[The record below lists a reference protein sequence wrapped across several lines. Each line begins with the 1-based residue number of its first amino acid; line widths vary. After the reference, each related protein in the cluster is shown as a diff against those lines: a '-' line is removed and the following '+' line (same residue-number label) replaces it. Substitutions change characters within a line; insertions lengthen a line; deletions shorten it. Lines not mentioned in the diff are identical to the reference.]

1 MINKDAIEKALL
13 LGIVRD
19 KNWGV
24 LLLNNIERDYF
35 TPANLPL
42 YDYIKGYTDRNEYPD
57 LTVIAYQF
65 NIDKADMAEHLEVG
79 DLDGLCNAIKNKY
92 LADKVV
98 YSLGKLNENTQEL
111 NTEPVKFVAR
121 LGEAYNELKLI
132 GQANKS
138 VGLFDNIEGVMTL
151 DPTNVINSGFKELD
165 AILTGWKRGEE
176 LIVVAGRTGQGK
188 SWMGLKFALAAAL
201 QGETV
206 GLYSGEMSL
215 QQLQERILCCAK
227 PSYTSTKED
236 ALAFIQ
242 EKDPKI
248 RILTQKELRR
258 RANVNDL
265 EEMIIRDKLTML
277 VIDQLSLMEDITAK
291 PGTPLRQQY
300 GNISTDLFSLST
312 KYNIPI
318 ILLVQLNRQSTQD
331 TRGPQLENLS
341 ESDMISHNATRV
353 ILMTNING
361 ILTFKIGKNRYG
373 DGDKEIKYEIDY
385 GINKYKHIKEQV
397 QENQMI
403 KKAKARQ
410 IFGGGSAF

>member
-1 MINKDAIEKALL
+1 M
-13 LGIVRD
+13 
-19 KNWGV
+19 
-24 LLLNNIERDYF
+24 
-35 TPANLPL
+35 
-42 YDYIKGYTDRNEYPD
+42 
-57 LTVIAYQF
+57 
-65 NIDKADMAEHLEVG
+65 
-79 DLDGLCNAIKNKY
+79 
-92 LADKVV
+92 
-98 YSLGKLNENTQEL
+98 
-111 NTEPVKFVAR
+111 
-121 LGEAYNELKLI
+121 
-132 GQANKS
+132 
-138 VGLFDNIEGVMTL
+138 FDNIEGVITL

-188 SWMGLKFALAAAL
+188 SWMGLKFALSAAL

-227 PSYTSTKED
+227 QSYTATKED
-236 ALAFIQ
+236 ALAFIK
-242 EKDPKI
+242 EKNPKI

-277 VIDQLSLMEDITAK
+277 VIDQLSLMEDVTAK

-312 KYNIPI
+312 KYNLPI

-410 IFGGGSAF
+410 IFGGGAAF

>member
-188 SWMGLKFALAAAL
+188 SWMGLKFALSAAL

-227 PSYTSTKED
+227 QSYTATKED

-242 EKDPKI
+242 EKNPKI